1 MTRGPYDG
9 VLNIVRFNWPFFAG
23 TSIASI
29 ASGALAFSVSSPVWR
44 LLFATVAAGLL
55 IGSVVPLTISHLI
68 YDRSALY
75 RFSWLD
81 RAIGRAET
89 RSAVFC
95 QTGFDESSA
104 LLQAYTAPTAWTL
117 LDHYDPAR
125 MTEASIQ
132 RARRHCPPAAGTL
145 PAPFN
150 SWPTN
155 TASADMAIGMLAVH
169 ELRTETERVQWF
181 AEARRVTRA
190 GGRVVVVEHVR
201 DLANVCVFG
210 PGALH
215 FHSVS
220 AWRRSWERAQLRSC
234 DEFRIT
240 PWVRVFVL
248 EHA

>member
-1 MTRGPYDG
+1 
-9 VLNIVRFNWPFFAG
+9 
-23 TSIASI
+23 
-29 ASGALAFSVSSPVWR
+29 
-44 LLFATVAAGLL
+44 
-55 IGSVVPLTISHLI
+55 
-68 YDRSALY
+68 
-75 RFSWLD
+75 
-81 RAIGRAET
+81 
-89 RSAVFC
+89 
-95 QTGFDESSA
+95 
-104 LLQAYTAPTAWTL
+104 
-117 LDHYDPAR
+117 
-125 MTEASIQ
+125 
-132 RARRHCPPAAGTL
+132 
-145 PAPFN
+145 
-150 SWPTN
+150 
-155 TASADMAIGMLAVH
+155 MLAVH